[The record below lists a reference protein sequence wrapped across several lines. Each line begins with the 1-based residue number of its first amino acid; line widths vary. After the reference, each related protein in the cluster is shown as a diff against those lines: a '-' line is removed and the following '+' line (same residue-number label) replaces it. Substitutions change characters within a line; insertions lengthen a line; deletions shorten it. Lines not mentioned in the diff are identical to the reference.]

1 MGLTLLLLIPEKC
14 GAAPCAGLSMSVAAF
29 DFEQFSAKSLLKVE
43 LEREM
48 RPILSMVA
56 AVNGEMVTSA

>member
-1 MGLTLLLLIPEKC
+1 
-14 GAAPCAGLSMSVAAF
+14 MSVAAF

-48 RPILSMVA
+48 RLILSMVA